1 MKKPKKQRPKA
12 KQRAAAQPA
21 ASRRR
26 APQAVARTSRAAARR
41 RRSGFGLAA
50 ALSQATH
57 RIGRLG
63 HAGAILARHGLDE
76 TRNLARTV
84 AAFEMRPALAR
95 MRTEAQTRAR
105 ALPFSHDEREVLAL
119 LFLPVLLVASA
130 IVTHQ
135 SVRVLQSYVTSIALP
150 DQEIAA
156 LRTAAE
162 SAPPPPM
169 PATAAREVAPGPAV
183 SASRPAAIAMPQPAG
198 VPAPLPAVSAEQTET
213 AVAPPATLPMPAP
226 AARTLP
232 PADVPAPLQPAAGET
247 EIALLAPAPALPAA
261 APVTPDPLA
270 AFEAD
275 EAGRPI
281 LPGICRI
288 DEVRRAPAATA
299 SFVPPQA
306 GSEAFGRRLAEA
318 AEAQVGG
325 FVIYNDA
332 YRSIR
337 YPMGDVNDFFGVC
350 TDVLVRAYRALGLD
364 LQALVHQARAGRGDA
379 NIDHRRTEVLRRFF
393 ATHGESLPPSTFPED
408 YRPGDIVTYHRP
420 QNTRSRSHIAI
431 VSSQIAPSGRPMIVH
446 NRGWGPQLEDAL
458 FVDEITG
465 HYRYEGPSPTRN
477 ADAAKKVPRAGAPV
491 VPVSLTPGDAN
502 LRAE

>member
-1 MKKPKKQRPKA
+1 M
-12 KQRAAAQPA
+12 
-21 ASRRR
+21 S
-26 APQAVARTSRAAARR
+26 
-41 RRSGFGLAA
+41 
-50 ALSQATH
+50 
-57 RIGRLG
+57 
-63 HAGAILARHGLDE
+63 
-76 TRNLARTV
+76 
-84 AAFEMRPALAR
+84 AFEVRPALAR
-95 MRTEAQTRAR
+95 MRTEAQARAR

-135 SVRVLQSYVTSIALP
+135 SMRVLHSYVTSIALP

-162 SAPPPPM
+162 NASPPLPM
-169 PATAAREVAPGPAV
+169 PATAAREVAPGPVV
-183 SASRPAAIAMPQPAG
+183 SATRPVETAMPRPARMPET
-198 VPAPLPAVSAEQTET
+198 LPAAAEATE
-213 AVAPPATLPMPAP
+213 ASRAPPAVTLPALPP
-226 AARTLP
+226 GSSARP
-232 PADVPAPLQPAAGET
+232 PADAPASLHPAAGET
-247 EIALLAPAPALPAA
+247 EIALLAPAPELPGAT
-261 APVTPDPLA
+261 PVAPDPLA

-275 EAGRPI
+275 EAGRPV
-281 LPGICRI
+281 LPGICHI
-288 DEVRRAPAATA
+288 DEARRAPAATA
-299 SFVPPQA
+299 SFVPPPA
-306 GSEAFGRRLAEA
+306 GREAFGQRLAEA

-337 YPMGDVNDFFGVC
+337 YPMGDVNGFFGVC

-364 LQALVHQARAGRGDA
+364 LQALVHQARAGRGDT

-393 ATHGESLPPSTFPED
+393 AAHGESLTPSAFPED

-431 VSSQIAPSGRPMIVH
+431 VSRQIAPSGRPMIVH

-477 ADAAKKVPRAGAPV
+477 AEAAHRASPGSTPV
-491 VPVSLTPGDAN
+491 VPISLAPGRAG